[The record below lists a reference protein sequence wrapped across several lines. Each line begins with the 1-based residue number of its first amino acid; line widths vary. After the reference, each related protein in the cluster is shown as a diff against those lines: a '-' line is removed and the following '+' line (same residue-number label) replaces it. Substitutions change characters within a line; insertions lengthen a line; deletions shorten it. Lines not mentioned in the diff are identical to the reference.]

1 MNNLFEISK
10 DVQEAIDLKK
20 PIVALESTLI
30 SHGLPYPENIKVA
43 KESIKAV
50 KDNGSIAATIGII
63 NGKVKN
69 INTLGIIKLV
79 AVVIENGMK
88 ILGVSLPKKM

>member
-1 MNNLFEISK
+1 MNWISNVYK
-10 DVQEAIDLKK
+10 F
-20 PIVALESTLI
+20 
-30 SHGLPYPENIKVA
+30 
-43 KESIKAV
+43 
-50 KDNGSIAATIGII
+50 II